1 MVCPADVT
9 VFPLTFFFFPLTFKN
24 IKIHVNLTVLLF
36 TLSLYSEVCQLYLN
50 KAVENN
56 PQHLCELD
64 LTPQAPKYTSEDL
77 WTQRK
82 IIHIEAEVYTN
93 ALRMA
98 ERL

>member
-9 VFPLTFFFFPLTFKN
+9 VFPLTFKN
-24 IKIHVNLTVLLF
+24 IKIHVNLTALLF
-36 TLSLYSEVCQLYLN
+36 TLSLYSDICQLYLN

-82 IIHIEAEVYTN
+82 IIHIEAAVYTN
-93 ALRMA
+93 ALRTA